1 MSFPVRPWFRTPGWT
16 PNHFLLMGM
25 VGSCPRKPPPPFLEL
40 ERGWVGVGGQA
51 GAFVGLLEWVAIA
64 FSIFLS
70 IMLSN
75 TVLHPASHLATGHDP
90 DQPTLM
96 KTNMYWLLTKV
107 KHYVN

>member
-51 GAFVGLLEWVAIA
+51 GGICGVGGLFRVGDWCLGLASTLSGLEQTPCPVSGPPSACVR
-64 FSIFLS
+64 F
-70 IMLSN
+70 
-75 TVLHPASHLATGHDP
+75 
-90 DQPTLM
+90 
-96 KTNMYWLLTKV
+96 
-107 KHYVN
+107 

>member
-51 GAFVGLLEWVAIA
+51 GAFVGLGGSSGWETGVWV
-64 FSIFLS
+64 LP
-70 IMLSN
+70 L
-75 TVLHPASHLATGHDP
+75 P
-90 DQPTLM
+90 
-96 KTNMYWLLTKV
+96 
-107 KHYVN
+107 